1 LLLSATPV
9 QNSLVELYN
18 LLTLLKPGIFKTE
31 KEFRSTY
38 VTAGKPRV
46 PANKD
51 RMRDLMRDVMIRNT
65 RSQVDVR
72 LPPRT
77 AVTLQLDPSVE
88 EASCY
93 QELSGLIQEVHKGHG
108 SHHRL
113 ALHHLLS
120 AAGSS
125 PAAAT
130 AAIHRFIASNA
141 VDGPWLDVHER
152 YSALPSG
159 SKEIALIDL
168 LKRNPDEKKMVFVHH
183 RETLSRLDALMR
195 GEGFSFARFDGSM
208 SGPDKDRA
216 VERFRTEVP
225 LLLCTESGGEGRNL
239 QFCNTLINFDL
250 PWNPMAI
257 EQRIGRL
264 HRIGQERQVFIFNLV
279 VRNTLEEYVLRILDE
294 KINMFELVVG
304 EIDAI
309 LGEMTEEQEFAEMVF
324 SAWVATTEHER
335 PSAFGELGEKMA
347 DAKRQYEAVKV
358 LDENLFGDEFVAG

>member
-1 LLLSATPV
+1 
-9 QNSLVELYN
+9 
-18 LLTLLKPGIFKTE
+18 
-31 KEFRSTY
+31 
-38 VTAGKPRV
+38 
-46 PANKD
+46 
-51 RMRDLMRDVMIRNT
+51 M
-65 RSQVDVR
+65 
-72 LPPRT
+72 
-77 AVTLQLDPSVE
+77 
-88 EASCY
+88 
-93 QELSGLIQEVHKGHG
+93 
-108 SHHRL
+108 
-113 ALHHLLS
+113 
-120 AAGSS
+120 
-125 PAAAT
+125 
-130 AAIHRFIASNA
+130 
-141 VDGPWLDVHER
+141 
-152 YSALPSG
+152 
-159 SKEIALIDL
+159 IDL
-168 LKRNPDEKKMVFVHH
+168 LKRNPAEKKMVFVHH
-183 RETLSRLDALMR
+183 RETLSRLDGLMR
-195 GEGFSFARFDGSM
+195 GEGMSIARFDGSM

-309 LGEMTEEQEFAEMVF
+309 LGEMTDEQEFAEMVF
-324 SAWVATTEHER
+324 SAWVGTTEHER

-358 LDENLFGDEFVAG
+358 LDENLFGDEFVAA